1 MRVDPDRDHG
11 PSFLCVVHGREAT
24 ADIPA
29 VKIGHAAI
37 KSRVAAGTEGTGLN
51 EVRAGSLD
59 RKPLGH
65 PPVPAGSSHRARIS
79 PSTSQE
85 NTQETVA
92 RSILVGR
99 QN

>member
-65 PPVPAGSSHRARIS
+65 PPVPAASSHLARVS
-79 PSTSQE
+79 PE
-85 NTQETVA
+85 H
-92 RSILVGR
+92 LVGEHAGNGVR
-99 QN
+99 LNYAHT